1 MVMVSQLMQVVGKS
15 NRLKILILIIIGFLT
30 YLNSFHNLFVWDDS
44 HFIIQ
49 NIFVH
54 SLSYIP
60 QIFTSNTIAGAGAT
74 SDYYRPLTSL
84 SFAIDYHFWG
94 NNVLG
99 YHLTNTFLH
108 IASGIILFLFLLRIK
123 FNKTLSFWVS
133 AIFLVHPVQTEAVT
147 YLSSRG
153 DSFYSLL
160 FLISLYLFSSTIYLR
175 KTTIPKIALL
185 FLSILSFG
193 LSIIAKETALA
204 LTPIYIGVL
213 FLYKLQNNLSLTSL
227 HQKYR
232 NQIITIMFIFL
243 LTIIY
248 VIIRINYLSFHNF
261 FNFTGFDDIYTRSL
275 LVRFYTFCKVFFTY
289 LQLLIYPYP
298 LYLERSTTF
307 VLSPISPFVVS
318 AILVF
323 LIVFFLGI
331 LEIKQKKQA
340 WILFG
345 LVWFVSHI
353 LPASGI
359 IPITG
364 THHENWLYMPL
375 VGFLIT
381 TFSIAKF
388 IFPKVVLPKY
398 KKILTFFALGVVII
412 FMYMTM
418 LQNTKWKDNITYYEH
433 NLKFVDSAR
442 VNLNLGNAYLG
453 ANMDDKALI
462 HLKKAIQIKD
472 IYPQTHYNLGKLY
485 QKQGQDDLAEKEYF
499 SSLRLDPDFIF
510 AYTALIN
517 LYLKDQKFDR
527 ALPLVQTILKIYPFD
542 VSINLLLASVENRLG
557 NTDLANQQ
565 IAKISTSDPKINNLI
580 TQIKL
585 KQDDL
590 TSYVK

>member
-1 MVMVSQLMQVVGKS
+1 MKLIVILFLVG
-15 NRLKILILIIIGFLT
+15 LIT
-30 YLNSFHNLFVWDDS
+30 YFNSFHNQFVWDDS

-49 NIFVH
+49 NIFVQ
-54 SLSYIP
+54 SLNYIP

-94 NNVLG
+94 DNVLG
-99 YHLTNTFLH
+99 YHLTNTFFH
-108 IASGIILFLFLLRIK
+108 ITAGILLFLFLLRIN
-123 FNKTLSFWVS
+123 FNKTLSFWV
-133 AIFLVHPVQTEAVT
+133 ALIFLVHPAQTEAVT

-153 DSFYSLL
+153 DAFYSLL
-160 FLISLYLFSSTIYLR
+160 FLISLNLFSTSIYLQ
-175 KTTIPKIALL
+175 KTAIPKRLLL
-185 FLSILSFG
+185 FLSILFFG
-193 LSIIAKETALA
+193 LSVLAKETALA

-213 FLYKLQNNLSLTSL
+213 LLYKLQNNLTLKAL

-232 NQIITIMFIFL
+232 NQIITVMLIFL
-243 LTIIY
+243 LTVIY
-248 VIIRINYLSFHNF
+248 VIIRINFLSFHNF

-289 LQLLIYPYP
+289 IQILIYPYP

-307 VLSPISPFVVS
+307 VLTPLSPYVIS
-318 AILVF
+318 AILVS
-323 LIVFFLGI
+323 LLVIFLGI
-331 LEIKQKKQA
+331 VEVKKKREA

-345 LVWFVSHI
+345 SLWFVSHI

-364 THHENWLYMPL
+364 THHENWLYMPM

-381 TFSIAKF
+381 VLGIARLV
-388 IFPKVVLPKY
+388 FPKLALAKY
-398 KKILTFFALGVVII
+398 KKILTFLALLVVVI
-412 FMYMTM
+412 FMYLTM

-433 NLKFVDSAR
+433 NLRFVDSAR
-442 VNLNLGNAYLG
+442 VHLNLGNAYLG

-462 HLKKAIQIKD
+462 HLKKAIQLKD

-485 QKQGQDDLAEKEYF
+485 QKRNQYDLAEKEYF
-499 SSLRLDPDFIF
+499 SSLKLDPDFIF

-517 LYLKDQKFDR
+517 LYLGEQKFDQ
-527 ALPLVQTILKIYPFD
+527 ALPLVQTILKIYPWD
-542 VSINLLLASVENRLG
+542 VSLNLLLASVENRLG
-557 NTDLANQQ
+557 NTELANQQ
-565 IAKISTSDPKINNLI
+565 FAKVSSSDPNINSLI